1 MSARTRSY
9 EALEEV
15 IDPELGLDFVSL
27 GLVYDVDVELPE
39 VFVTFTPTTP
49 ACPIGP
55 QVSEQMNEFV
65 GELPGVEKVHP
76 KWSSTRLV
84 PGDDVRGRQVR
95 ARLLTAPAHSATL
108 RLD

>member
-1 MSARTRSY
+1 MPSEEDVY

-27 GLVYDVDVELPE
+27 GLVYDVEVEGPE
-39 VFVTFTPTTP
+39 VFVTFTLTTP

-55 QVSEQMNEFV
+55 QVSEQMREFV
-65 GELPGVEKVHP
+65 GDLDGRREGPPEDDLRPA
-76 KWSSTRLV
+76 LV

-95 ARLLTAPAHSATL
+95 ARVLIPLS
-108 RLD
+108 